1 MELSKIESTSDLEE
15 VILDTLK
22 TLVSSE
28 DLEDISSGLKLSL
41 EDESI
46 LYAIKD
52 DQQICGFLLVTP
64 LVAEAESKKIDLISV
79 DEIWVKAKYADNKTA
94 EVISKGLQN
103 IKKELKSSEIEIIVT
118 QTVAWLGDIL
128 SENGYL
134 CSEIKLEKVLPTANN
149 LGDVLELIQDCTPI
163 DRIVQVLFEKDQ
175 ELRAEIVE
183 VLEEVQE
190 LISEG
195 WIPTIVVVTIEPDSL
210 NINEII
216 EESNSL
222 INWDDYNLIYRGE

>member
-1 MELSKIESTSDLEE
+1 MELSKIESPSDLEE

-52 DQQICGFLLVTP
+52 DQQFCGFLLATP
-64 LVAEAESKKIDLISV
+64 LTAEGESKKIDLISI
-79 DEIWVKAKYADNKTA
+79 DEIWVKTKYANNKTA

-103 IKKELKSSEIEIIVT
+103 IKKEIKSSEIEIIVT

-134 CSEIKLEKVLPTANN
+134 CSEIKYHSHF
-149 LGDVLELIQDCTPI
+149 Q
-163 DRIVQVLFEKDQ
+163 
-175 ELRAEIVE
+175 
-183 VLEEVQE
+183 
-190 LISEG
+190 
-195 WIPTIVVVTIEPDSL
+195 
-210 NINEII
+210 
-216 EESNSL
+216 
-222 INWDDYNLIYRGE
+222 

>member
-1 MELSKIESTSDLEE
+1 MELSKIESASDLEE

-28 DLEDISSGLKLSL
+28 DLDDISSGLNLSL
-41 EDESI
+41 EDESS
-46 LYAIKD
+46 LYVIKD
-52 DQQICGFLLVTP
+52 DQQICGFFLATP
-64 LVAEAESKKIDLISV
+64 LTADGENKKIDLVSI
-79 DEIWVKAKYADNKTA
+79 DEIWVKAKYANDKTA
-94 EVISKGLQN
+94 DVISKGLKN
-103 IKKELKSSEIEIIVT
+103 IKKAMKSPEIEIIVT

-134 CSEIKLEKVLPTANN
+134 CSEIKLEKILPTANN

-163 DRIVQVLFEKDQ
+163 DRIVQVLFEKDH

-183 VLEEVQE
+183 VLEEVQD
-190 LISEG
+190 LINEG

>member
-1 MELSKIESTSDLEE
+1 MELSKIESASDLEE

-28 DLEDISSGLKLSL
+28 DMEDISSGLQISL
-41 EDESI
+41 GDESI
-46 LYAIKD
+46 LYAIKE
-52 DQQICGFLLVTP
+52 DQLTCGFLLATP
-64 LVAEAESKKIDLISV
+64 LNAEGETTKIDLISI
-79 DEIWVKAKYADNKTA
+79 DEIWVKAKYADQKTA
-94 EVISKGLQN
+94 EVISKGIKN
-103 IKKELKSSEIEIIVT
+103 IKKEFKSPEIEVIVT

-134 CSEIKLEKVLPTANN
+134 CAEIKLEKILPTANN

-190 LISEG
+190 LISDG

-210 NINEII
+210 DINEII
-216 EESNSL
+216 EESNNL
-222 INWDDYNLIYRGE
+222 INWDDYNLVYRGE